1 MWPKNFSERLES
13 WAQLRQQCRQ
23 LESEPALIKI
33 NTWWFQSPWT
43 AYHLHWDD
51 QQDWPDPWQLLSDN
65 QYCPVARGLGIMYTI
80 AMLDRADL
88 QDACMIEYQSDNLV
102 LVNKEKYILNW
113 DPDQVV
119 KYQPGA
125 VKTSAA
131 CQSRTSKTK
140 NSLG

>member
-1 MWPKNFSERLES
+1 MWPRDFSERLES
-13 WAQLRQQCRQ
+13 WAQLRQKCCQ
-23 LESEPALIKI
+23 LDSEPALIKI
-33 NTWWFQSPWT
+33 NQWWFQTPWT

-51 QQDWPDPWQLLSDN
+51 QADWPDPWQLLSDN

-119 KYQPGA
+119 NIILGRSKSWRQVSQEQ
-125 VKTSAA
+125 VK
-131 CQSRTSKTK
+131 QKIR
-140 NSLG
+140 